1 MKQQNLKS
9 QETQNLG
16 GTSIMGEQTF
26 KVSEGTS
33 IREIHVFKVSKQTY
47 NNLVTE
53 SAAAGKSESD
63 FIREKL
69 ATAAE
74 YIDEFDFNDCI
85 RHDRIKY
92 LRNQLHE
99 RKAKGKP
106 VDDIIEDIMMAL
118 DEQFAECEKL
128 EELRNLSKRFQISKR
143 DAIAALIILSSEENK
158 QLKKIAE
165 HFKISKR
172 AVLESII
179 NYDWND

>member
-128 EELRNLSKRFQISKR
+128 EEMFKPEENLKQHQIPIFMSTKDNDRLRNLSKRFRISKR
-143 DAIAALIILSSEENK
+143 DTIAA
-158 QLKKIAE
+158 
-165 HFKISKR
+165 
-172 AVLESII
+172 VI
-179 NYDWND
+179 NHNWDD

>member
-1 MKQQNLKS
+1 MKQQNIKS

-16 GTSIMGEQTF
+16 GTSAMERQTF
-26 KVSEGTS
+26 KVSE
-33 IREIHVFKVSKQTY
+33 QTY

-53 SAAAGKSESD
+53 STAAGKSKSD

-69 ATAAE
+69 AMAAE
-74 YIDEFDFNDCI
+74 YIDEFDFNEHI
-85 RHDRIKY
+85 RHDRIEY

-128 EELRNLSKRFQISKR
+128 EEMFTPEEDLKQHQIPIFMSSKDNDRLRNLSKRFRISKR
-143 DAIAALIILSSEENK
+143 DTIAA
-158 QLKKIAE
+158 
-165 HFKISKR
+165 
-172 AVLESII
+172 VI
-179 NYDWND
+179 NHNWND